1 LNEERRRRLRL
12 ALNYGSRDALA
23 RSRLGRPGNG
33 QDETSVILRELV
45 LVNFRNYV
53 RLALRPGEAMT
64 VLLGDNGQGKSNI
77 LEAIYVLATTRSP
90 RAGSD
95 RELVHWRARRDAIPF
110 ARLEA
115 RIDRQDAG
123 LHLEILIKAESDAAG
138 VAANTDKTVPSIRP
152 VSKQIKVNGLPTRA
166 VELVGQVNVVLF
178 TPDDVALVAGSPSG
192 RRRYL
197 DITCSQVSGQY
208 LRALQRFNHV
218 LVQRNHLLRQVRDRR
233 QPRDQLEYWNGE
245 MVRLGSI
252 VTAQRLEMV
261 RYLNQDLGSLYR
273 DLGGSQHDLQVAYHP
288 ASIDQAAANEAE
300 ADLPERY
307 AARVRD
313 QLQREIDQGVS
324 LVGPHRD
331 DFAFVVDGVD
341 LNTYGSRGQQRLAV
355 LAIKLAEGKFMRAQT
370 GERPILLLD
379 DILSELD
386 PTRRGFVLEQAGRE
400 GQTVITTTDLGDFTE
415 TFLAGASAYRVE
427 HGTISSIESGR
438 PQPSANG
445 HVYEAPPASGL
456 HRVAEPTPES
466 PSNVAAGEPGTS
478 PRPAGGDLA

>member
-1 LNEERRRRLRL
+1 
-12 ALNYGSRDALA
+12 
-23 RSRLGRPGNG
+23 
-33 QDETSVILRELV
+33 VILRELV

-53 RLALRPGEAMT
+53 RLALAPGEAIT
-64 VLLGDNGQGKSNI
+64 VLLGDNGQGKSNV
-77 LEAIYVLATTRSP
+77 LEAIYFLATTRSP

-95 RELVHWRARRDAIPF
+95 RELVHWRARRDVIPF

-115 RIDRQDAG
+115 RIEREDAA
-123 LHLEILIKAESDAAG
+123 LHVEILIRAEADGADSPPAG
-138 VAANTDKTVPSIRP
+138 EGTVPAIRP

-208 LRALQRFNHV
+208 LRALQRFNRV
-218 LVQRNHLLRQVRDRR
+218 LVQRNTLLRQVRDRR
-233 QPRDQLEYWNGE
+233 QRRDALDYWNEEMIKLGTIVSAHRVE
-245 MVRLGSI
+245 MVGC
-252 VTAQRLEMV
+252 
-261 RYLNQDLGSLYR
+261 LNRNLGSLYR
-273 DLGGSQHDLQVAYHP
+273 DLGGSQHDLQIAYQATTHDP
-288 ASIDQAAANEAE
+288 AIGTSAADDLAE
-300 ADLPERY
+300 LY
-307 AARVRD
+307 AARVRE
-313 QLQREIDQGVS
+313 LLPREIEQGVS

-355 LAIKLAEGKFMRAQT
+355 LALKLAEGKFMHAQT

-400 GQTVITTTDLGDFTE
+400 GQTVITTTDLGHFPP
-415 TFLAGASAYRVE
+415 TFLETARLYGVE
-427 HGTISSIESGR
+427 HGSVSPIDRPDTATASPAPLYPSGAASPR
-438 PQPSANG
+438 LRAAETPS
-445 HVYEAPPASGL
+445 
-456 HRVAEPTPES
+456 ES
-466 PSNVAAGEPGTS
+466 PAPTG
-478 PRPAGGDLA
+478 